1 MILYLTSF
9 LSLVLFGYY
18 LWYLTWPKAR
28 GVVDRVETG
37 VSNVSQIRS
46 PRKYRMLYYQYE
58 RNSVNFKGNR
68 QGLFVA
74 TTWGPRKLVG
84 SPLTISVCDRFPNLS
99 CPYRPFYELLIVV
112 LQIFLLLSVGLLSI
126 IW

>member
-28 GVVDRVETG
+28 GVVERVETG

-46 PRKYRMLYYQYE
+46 PRKYRMVYY
-58 RNSVNFKGNR
+58 R
-68 QGLFVA
+68 
-74 TTWGPRKLVG
+74 
-84 SPLTISVCDRFPNLS
+84 
-99 CPYRPFYELLIVV
+99 YELVIVV
-112 LQIFLLLSVGLLSI
+112 LQILLLLSVGLLSV